1 MDLAEQIVKGVNKK
15 PVPNPIKREELYNTI
30 TNSDLKNHQK
40 TALYLAYLTG
50 ARASELINIR
60 ANDFEEVTG
69 TDLLGNPKR
78 QLLVT
83 VKTLKKRRGSLER
96 RLAIASEDKTEK
108 KMLNG
113 ILKHRTALIELD
125 ALRSRLVP
133 VSRQAVWQWAQ
144 KIVLTTRAVDQR
156 KRKVIEDYSFKMYPH
171 YLRHCRA
178 SHLVNDYGFEAFSLQ
193 QYMGWS
199 SVEMAKIYVTL
210 DWHKASRL
218 LLTPKPEVKP
228 ASPQPRQ
235 Q

>member
-1 MDLAEQIVKGVNKK
+1 MDIAEQIVKGVNKK
-15 PVPNPIKREELYNTI
+15 PVPNPIKRVELYNAI

-60 ANDFEEVTG
+60 ANDFEEVTS

-96 RLAIASEDKTEK
+96 RLALASEDKTEK

-113 ILKHRTALIELD
+113 ILRHRTALIELD
-125 ALRSRLVP
+125 ALTARLVP

-144 KIVLTTRAVDQR
+144 KIELTTRAVDQR

-178 SHLVNDYGFEAFSLQ
+178 SHLVNDYGFEAFGLQ

-218 LLTPKPEVKP
+218 LLTPKPEVN
-228 ASPQPRQ
+228 
-235 Q
+235 